1 MLEAEQRNHCMIF
14 QTPVI
19 VVNIGMC
26 KGQITSRAAANKRNR
41 ILACFVHSLQNKSL
55 AAGSPIH
62 INHGKAMCYTKA
74 EWNLMLFNFPANSRH
89 PVIDAHLYNA
99 PAQVAIGERY
109 AHNICVLNHPIGIH
123 LQQQLGTSLRII
135 AVEGTA
141 SLCPAKLPGG
151 CQQNNL
157 R

>member
-1 MLEAEQRNHCMIF
+1 MSCTEPEWHLVLFDFTADSRNPF
-14 QTPVI
+14 
-19 VVNIGMC
+19 
-26 KGQITSRAAANKRNR
+26 
-41 ILACFVHSLQNKSL
+41 
-55 AAGSPIH
+55 
-62 INHGKAMCYTKA
+62 
-74 EWNLMLFNFPANSRH
+74 
-89 PVIDAHLYNA
+89 IDAHLYNA